1 MYDIII
7 VGAGPAGLSAAYY
20 ALCNGRKTVIFEAGQ
35 VGGTISHVS
44 AITHFAGAPQWMP
57 GADFAKALEDDATA
71 AGADIRHE
79 AVRAIEMTASGVR
92 RVVTDAGVYESK
104 CIVLAHGGTP
114 RAAGYDGEDAF
125 AGRFARLN
133 APRDAARFAEREVYV
148 IGGANGAA
156 KEAIFLAKTAPRVT
170 IVCVEPA
177 LACSSQFRGIIEATD
192 AIVVRPASKIVAVRG
207 EGELSEIDIES
218 LADGSVET
226 VSCPGAGVFSYAGA
240 TPNTGMLD
248 GAIELDAAGYIVTD
262 EAMRTS
268 VDGVFAAGDIRSKKV
283 RQVATAVGDG
293 AIAGMSASAYCS
305 R

>member
-79 AVRAIEMTASGVR
+79 VVRAIEMTASGVR

-104 CIVLAHGGTP
+104 CVVLAHGGTP

-125 AGRFARLN
+125 AGRFTRLN

-156 KEAIFLAKTAPRVT
+156 KEAIFLAKTAARVT

-177 LACSSQFRGIIEATD
+177 LACSSQFRGIIE
-192 AIVVRPASKIVAVRG
+192 VRG

-305 R
+305 KQA

>member
-104 CIVLAHGGTP
+104 CVVLAHGGTP
-114 RAAGYDGEDAF
+114 RAAGSGGGDAR
-125 AGRFARLN
+125 AGRCPTLS
-133 APRDAARFAEREVYV
+133 
-148 IGGANGAA
+148 A
-156 KEAIFLAKTAPRVT
+156 KST
-170 IVCVEPA
+170 
-177 LACSSQFRGIIEATD
+177 
-192 AIVVRPASKIVAVRG
+192 
-207 EGELSEIDIES
+207 
-218 LADGSVET
+218 
-226 VSCPGAGVFSYAGA
+226 
-240 TPNTGMLD
+240 
-248 GAIELDAAGYIVTD
+248 
-262 EAMRTS
+262 
-268 VDGVFAAGDIRSKKV
+268 
-283 RQVATAVGDG
+283 
-293 AIAGMSASAYCS
+293 
-305 R
+305 